1 MGRLRDP
8 GEEEKGRDPG
18 QRVRFRGVPGALGE
32 KGGAGCSEEGPPP
45 GRAAAP
51 PAPPPGRRPRS
62 SCPSGLGGRTGS
74 EPSSPALRP
83 PGLPGTPLCCA
94 PVAMATRPRA
104 IGRRQGPCW
113 PVGDSGRAGPAR
125 PPRAVTPARFRR
137 SGFLEFNCKGLR
149 GETRAY

>member
-18 QRVRFRGVPGALGE
+18 QRVRFQGVPRALGE

-74 EPSSPALRP
+74 EPSSRRSGRRDSGDAAVLRARRHGDQAPRDWPP
-83 PGLPGTPLCCA
+83 PGTLLASWRQRESWARAA
-94 PVAMATRPRA
+94 P
-104 IGRRQGPCW
+104 
-113 PVGDSGRAGPAR
+113 SGCH
-125 PPRAVTPARFRR
+125 PARFRR